1 MSTPASVSFTFS
13 SPIVK
18 ATAASPMSFSP
29 SVSFLFLF
37 CLSFF
42 FVLWK
47 DKKTQHHTLCLSYSA
62 VGIYLQ
68 RTYYENH
75 NFHVEWETCSSDSYM

>member
-37 CLSFF
+37 CLFF
-42 FVLWK
+42 CSVEK
-47 DKKTQHHTLCLSYSA
+47 QKTQHHTLCLSYSA